1 MLPVLLTIPVFK
13 TGVVLWSIVPTAGVL
28 VKFAPTPMIET
39 EATAPLAPTLR
50 LPAAPTV
57 VAPVAVEVIVPLVF
71 VTLAAFWFCTA
82 CVMVPKPPAGIV
94 KSVLM
99 PVTEVAAAAPV
110 AVLLTLAPKATLP
123 PMLIVL
129 VLFVIFALLVVV
141 WFTLTCA
148 HAPGTEPRSAAA
160 ATPAYRHFR

>member
-1 MLPVLLTIPVFK
+1 M
-13 TGVVLWSIVPTAGVL
+13 VPTAGVL
-28 VKFAPTPMIET
+28 AKFAPTPRIET
-39 EATAPLAPTLR
+39 EATAPLALTLR

-57 VAPVAVEVIVPLVF
+57 VAPVAVEVIVPPVL
-71 VTLAAFWFCTA
+71 VTLAVFVTA

-110 AVLLTLAPKATLP
+110 APMLAAAPAATLP

-129 VLFVIFALLVVV
+129 GLFVTSALLVLV
-141 WFTLTCA
+141 
-148 HAPGTEPRSAAA
+148 
-160 ATPAYRHFR
+160 